1 MRSSRTLAR
10 TRRLILYAGLALI
23 PSTLL
28 APGASAGT
36 LVASAPDC
44 EAETLTR
51 PFLPWLDPAQYKLAP
66 DGGFE
71 AGAAGWAL
79 EGGAEVVAGNE
90 SYYVRD
96 AGDSQALSLPGGSS
110 ATSPTTC
117 VGLEHPTL
125 RVFARNTG
133 SPLSSLRVTVHF
145 EDAAGNEQ
153 ELAIGQLT
161 AGSSWNP
168 SVQMVIVANLLPLLP
183 GEQTPVAFEFT
194 PHGSA
199 GEWRIDDV
207 YVDPM
212 RRS

>member
-1 MRSSRTLAR
+1 MCSSSTLAR
-10 TRRLILYAGLALI
+10 IRRLVLYAGLALI

-28 APGASAGT
+28 APAANAGP
-36 LVASAPDC
+36 LVATAQDC
-44 EAETLTR
+44 EAETLTQ
-51 PFLPWLDPAQYKLAP
+51 PFLPWLDPAHYKLAP

-90 SYYVRD
+90 PYYVHD
-96 AGDSQALSLPGGSS
+96 AGDSQALSLPAGSS

-133 SPLSSLRVTVHF
+133 SPLSSLQVDVLF
-145 EDAAGNEQ
+145 EDAGGDVH
-153 ELAIGQLT
+153 ELTIGRLG
-161 AGSSWNP
+161 ANSSWKP

-183 GEQTPVAFEFT
+183 DDYTPVAFEFT
-194 PHGSA
+194 PLGSA